1 MRTLIVLVAALL
13 LAGTAGLSAHEDFRI
28 IGTISKRQ
36 GSVIN
41 VKERDG
47 TTAAVRLDKQ
57 TAVSRE
63 KKKVDASELK
73 VGLTVVI
80 DAYGDS
86 EKDLLALEIRIV
98 PPISQGATK

>member
-1 MRTLIVLVAALL
+1 MRTLIALVAALL
-13 LAGTAGLSAHEDFRI
+13 VAGTAGLSAHEDFRV

-41 VKERDG
+41 VKQRDG
-47 TTAAVRLDKQ
+47 TAAVVRLDKQ
-57 TAVSRE
+57 TAVSRD
-63 KKKVDASELK
+63 KKKVDTSELK

-86 EKDLLALEIRIV
+86 EEDLLALEIRIV
-98 PPISQGATK
+98 PPIGAERAK